1 MRAIFNFTLNALIF
15 ALIGAV
21 IASSFY
27 PTLDTSYAQ
36 LQKNYDDYVNAQA
49 RFMTEPSKN
58 NIQKVD
64 QHENFIFPASY
75 VLEQQSWLNS
85 FVLRKKPVLTSKQQQ
100 TLRYQLANA
109 EKLNEQFQ
117 QTALQQVY
125 HAENLAPYLRAN
137 NAQTDKHVFVTHDS
151 NGTSISFDANNTT
164 FKNVFTNSITANYFL
179 IKTKDTTFY
188 LRKELGYKI
197 ESKTTDAITIKMGN
211 NRLHLNAIIES
222 DE

>member
-27 PTLDTSYAQ
+27 PSLDTSYAQ
-36 LQKNYDDYVNAQA
+36 LQKDYDDYVNAQA
-49 RFMTEPSKN
+49 RFMTEPSKD

-64 QHENFIFPASY
+64 QHEDFIFPASY

-85 FVLRKKPVLTSKQQQ
+85 FILRKKPVLTSEQQH
-100 TLRYQLANA
+100 TLQYQLANA
-109 EKLNEQFQ
+109 EKLNDQFQ

-125 HAENLAPYLRAN
+125 HAENLAPYLRKN
-137 NAQTDKHVFVTHDS
+137 NAQTDENISVTHNS
-151 NGTSISFDANNTT
+151 NGTSISFNTENAL
-164 FKNVFTNSITANYFL
+164 FKNIFTNSITSNYFL
-179 IKTKDTTFY
+179 IKTKHTTFY

-197 ESKTTDAITIKMGN
+197 ESKTNDAITIKMKS
-211 NRLHLNAIIES
+211 NRLHVKAIIES

>member
-27 PTLDTSYAQ
+27 PSLDTSYAQ
-36 LQKNYDDYVNAQA
+36 LQKDYDDYVNAQA
-49 RFMTEPSKN
+49 HFMTEPSKN
-58 NIQKVD
+58 TIQKVD
-64 QHENFIFPASY
+64 QHEDFIFPANY

-85 FVLRKKPVLTSKQQQ
+85 FILRKKPVLTSDQQQ

-125 HAENLAPYLRAN
+125 HAENLAPYLRKSN
-137 NAQTDKHVFVTHDS
+137 TQTDEHISITHDS
-151 NGTSISFDANNTT
+151 NGTSISFDADDAT
-164 FKNVFTNSITANYFL
+164 FKNIFTNSITANYFL
-179 IKTKDTTFY
+179 IKTKHTTFY

-197 ESKTTDAITIKMGN
+197 ESKTADAITIKMSS
-211 NRLHLNAIIES
+211 NRLHFNAIIES